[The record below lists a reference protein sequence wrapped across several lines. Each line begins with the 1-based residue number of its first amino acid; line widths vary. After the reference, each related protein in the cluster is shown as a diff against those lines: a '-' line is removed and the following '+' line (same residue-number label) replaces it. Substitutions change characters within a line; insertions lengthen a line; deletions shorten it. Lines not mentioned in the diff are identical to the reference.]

1 MTRDFEQIPGVA
13 SAAIGKSGDEPT
25 FPFPEVLEVIEL
37 CSATLIAV
45 LGLEMFLLKLGAYYA
60 SGCSDY
66 DLQEKYRWPTVSL
79 ADWPEYV
86 KYNNAL
92 AAQVVR
98 SNPLGADHFY
108 VLTTAS
114 WRECGQLHP

>member
-13 SAAIGKSGDEPT
+13 SAAISKAGDEPT

-37 CSATLIAV
+37 CSAKQIAV
-45 LGLEMFLLKLGAYYA
+45 LGVELFLLKLDAYYA

-66 DLQEKYRWPTVSL
+66 DLQEKHRWPTVSL

-98 SNPLGADHFY
+98 SNPLGDDHVY

-114 WRECGQLHP
+114 WREFCKIHR